1 MPNEGG
7 ELVRKKYLMASAH
20 RINCITLMCLCSD
33 LSIERMRETD
43 QLVYCT
49 RPLATAVDVVPDS
62 EDLKGVCEKLAGLE
76 RMASALAESRSY
88 ITDTVS

>member
-7 ELVRKKYLMASAH
+7 ELVRTKYLRASAH

-49 RPLATAVDVVPDS
+49 RPLVAAADVILDG
-62 EDLKGVCEKLAGLE
+62 EKMDGVCKELAGLE
-76 RMASALAESRSY
+76 RMASALAESRCY
-88 ITDTVS
+88 IMETVS